1 MEPKAYKILTAE
13 EFLKETQKLTQ
24 LTAEKM
30 GISEALSKLMLNIFN
45 WNQEMLIE
53 EFDAAKDK
61 GAFFEAKKV
70 APERPKTPAD
80 DDECLVCLGSECKQ
94 FCKMSSCGHYICVG
108 AWSHHFWKEMNL
120 KQTVILPCIGCE
132 HFVDEEFIIQ
142 TFEEF
147 CGTKDQ
153 NYIGEYLELGANQR
167 RLVPRFKELALK
179 TLVQRNPLLKS
190 CPDSKCSKIIKV
202 NKAEPCIVMCAC
214 KRAFC
219 FACTKGVHSPI
230 SCSFLS
236 KWEIESIDPETK
248 KTLAKVA
255 KPCPNCGEGIQ
266 KTDGCIEMECPH
278 SNCKYVFCWI
288 CLKAWNTHTSNLGGM
303 CESDEVNAQKRSRS
317 ATEENR
323 IKKRFEHFHAL
334 YTQQNTALEAEK
346 ELHGKLEE
354 QINGSKKQRPTKD
367 EIYLMGAFELLFD
380 ARTTLKYSFVY
391 AFYHFE
397 DEDLSLKQLQVS
409 LEKTAD
415 ELREYFDKLELK
427 TEKIEENKPKVE
439 KMCQNLEADI
449 EKLVKFCDGKSAEE
463 SRTRKKATEAG
474 TSGGTGEG
482 HSGGKTEEKGADKI
496 FDSENIAFFSSSDF
510 FLRIW
515 SKLKLLSSRRAQKIA
530 KGGRLATISFHFCRE
545 EMPKRKALANDVARN
560 GPGTHKRRAGGMR
573 EKSRQMN
580 KHERTEGG
588 TDAVHRF
595 QSVHSLLD
603 ALFLFTPLIPLCG
616 NEQCFADIET
626 VFSIFT
632 LAGHLNSMLNPLM
645 YSRFSRDFRKTPL
658 VGWLKPWMLPS
669 EPKIFSAPPEIFGVP
684 VPEPYKEEMVYGC
697 SRMIAPTAPVRCP
710 SIALPPKSNHCR
722 AVNLTI
728 VRFRS
733 STLSIKIFET
743 ENFQVHSFRQRPL
756 AKIEAG
762 ISPTLPISV
771 VSRTQ
776 SLTVLLSTKQTPFSS
791 GHFDSVLP
799 GSAVYELQFAEAQSP
814 CACPASPLV
823 VSRSRTV
830 FTTSPGFPT
839 EYCDSANC
847 SMTVALEGPAQRDGG
862 GAVEVLRM
870 RIWHFQTE
878 PDQDYVAV
886 WDEDGRRKLFLSNE
900 AVEIRHLT
908 FDRPHFAFTW
918 RRTEKK
924 GGAFIRLCPAL
935 CWTDVPI
942 TRRTVL
948 TGESANSWKHIE
960 APKSSDVYHCIVFKL
975 NHTIARP
982 SDFILISQGP
992 QRERNPFKRKF
1003 GSMSAGIEVTTEFE
1017 GVEPI
1022 TLWLHWEPSKTEDN
1036 DQRTA
1041 ADEDGGGGSGP
1052 AVLVNFSYEWREG
1065 TE

>member
-1 MEPKAYKILTAE
+1 MEPKAYKILTENELLE
-13 EFLKETQKLTQ
+13 ETKKLMQ
-24 LTAEKM
+24 LTSQKM
-30 GISEALSKLMLNIFN
+30 GISEALSKLMLNIYN
-45 WNQEMLIE
+45 WNQEM
-53 EFDAAKDK
+53 FDAAKDK
-61 GAFFEAKKV
+61 EAFFEAKKV

-94 FCKMSSCGHYICVG
+94 FCKMSSCVHYICVG
-108 AWSHHFWKEMNL
+108 SWSHHFWNEMNR
-120 KQTVILPCIGCE
+120 KQTVILPCIVCE
-132 HFVDEEFIIQ
+132 HFVEEEFIIQ

-202 NKAEPCIVMCAC
+202 DKADPCIIKCAC

-248 KTLAKVA
+248 KTLEKVS
-255 KPCPNCGEGIQ
+255 KRCPNQNCGQAII
-266 KTDGCIEMECPH
+266 KTDGCIEMQCPSCKH
-278 SNCKYVFCWI
+278 SFCWF
-288 CLKAWNTHTSNLGGM
+288 CLSDWKTHTSNLGGM

-323 IKKRFEHFHAL
+323 IKERFEHFHSL

-391 AFYHFE
+391 TFYHFE

-415 ELREYFDKLELK
+415 EFREYFDKLELK
-427 TEKIEENKPKVE
+427 TEKIEENKPKIGWGRKNVS
-439 KMCQNLEADI
+439 
-449 EKLVKFCDGKSAEE
+449 KF
-463 SRTRKKATEAG
+463 
-474 TSGGTGEG
+474 GGG
-482 HSGGKTEEKGADKI
+482 H
-496 FDSENIAFFSSSDF
+496 
-510 FLRIW
+510 R
-515 SKLKLLSSRRAQKIA
+515 KIA
-530 KGGRLATISFHFCRE
+530 TFFAYLEQAEVVKQSSCSKNCKRRTFGHNFISLLPGGNAKT
-545 EMPKRKALANDVARN
+545 KALANDVARN

-603 ALFLFTPLIPLCG
+603 ALFLFTPLIALCG

-669 EPKIFSAPPEIFGVP
+669 EPKIFSAPPEILGVP

-697 SRMIAPTAPVRCP
+697 SRMIAPTVPVRCP

-722 AVNLTI
+722 RDSGLGYRLGLDGRGSSPLERPPGLPLLSDGFPSHRGQSVNSP
-728 VRFRS
+728 V
-733 STLSIKIFET
+733 
-743 ENFQVHSFRQRPL
+743 
-756 AKIEAG
+756 
-762 ISPTLPISV
+762 ISPTTGPPP
-771 VSRTQ
+771 
-776 SLTVLLSTKQTPFSS
+776 K
-791 GHFDSVLP
+791 
-799 GSAVYELQFAEAQSP
+799 
-814 CACPASPLV
+814 
-823 VSRSRTV
+823 
-830 FTTSPGFPT
+830 PT
-839 EYCDSANC
+839 
-847 SMTVALEGPAQRDGG
+847 DG
-862 GAVEVLRM
+862 
-870 RIWHFQTE
+870 TE
-878 PDQDYVAV
+878 PF
-886 WDEDGRRKLFLSNE
+886 R
-900 AVEIRHLT
+900 
-908 FDRPHFAFTW
+908 
-918 RRTEKK
+918 
-924 GGAFIRLCPAL
+924 GG
-935 CWTDVPI
+935 
-942 TRRTVL
+942 
-948 TGESANSWKHIE
+948 
-960 APKSSDVYHCIVFKL
+960 Y
-975 NHTIARP
+975 
-982 SDFILISQGP
+982 GP
-992 QRERNPFKRKF
+992 
-1003 GSMSAGIEVTTEFE
+1003 V
-1017 GVEPI
+1017 
-1022 TLWLHWEPSKTEDN
+1022 
-1036 DQRTA
+1036 
-1041 ADEDGGGGSGP
+1041 
-1052 AVLVNFSYEWREG
+1052 
-1065 TE
+1065 